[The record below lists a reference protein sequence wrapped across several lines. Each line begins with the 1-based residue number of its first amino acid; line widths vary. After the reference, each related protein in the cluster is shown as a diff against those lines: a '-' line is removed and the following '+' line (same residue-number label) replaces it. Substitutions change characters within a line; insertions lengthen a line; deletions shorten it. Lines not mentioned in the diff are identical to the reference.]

1 MKIIEENNLRVLV
14 SKEGY
19 LLKAKE
25 DVYQESYEDENG
37 NTIREHIPYY
47 FERAYI
53 PESITLEKAKEMY
66 EEIKESDVIDYGKN

>member
-37 NTIREHIPYY
+37 NTIREHILQNPYY
-47 FERAYI
+47 PIFQ
-53 PESITLEKAKEMY
+53 K
-66 EEIKESDVIDYGKN
+66 V